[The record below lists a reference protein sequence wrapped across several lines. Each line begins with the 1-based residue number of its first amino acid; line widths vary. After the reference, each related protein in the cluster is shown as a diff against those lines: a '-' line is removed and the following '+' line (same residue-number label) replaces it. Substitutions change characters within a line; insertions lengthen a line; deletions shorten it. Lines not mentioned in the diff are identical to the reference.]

1 MTGLLLFLLLLT
13 GDLFVVD
20 AQHQH
25 SYIVDVSRP
34 ALREYV
40 DDIGLF
46 VRNMP
51 GVVGIRPLGDGEYLY
66 LTRKEVPLG
75 SALETE
81 FRIRR
86 IVESDTITHYRSTD
100 PDALNY
106 MSCTVTVMPVGE
118 HRTSISIALRVRL
131 AREHPSDVHW
141 LAPILGAEFIQAQMV
156 KDLDDMLREFAR
168 NSTEE
173 MRGIPVAAGEAR

>member
-1 MTGLLLFLLLLT
+1 MTGLLLFLLLT

-20 AQHQH
+20 VSHSH
-25 SYIVDVSRP
+25 SYVVDVPRP

-51 GVVGIRPLGDGEYLY
+51 GVVGIRDLGNGEYLY
-66 LTRKEVPLG
+66 RTRKDVPLG
-75 SALETE
+75 SPLETD

-100 PDALNY
+100 PGAENY
-106 MSCTVTVMPVGE
+106 MSCTVTVMPAGPE
-118 HRTSISIALRVRL
+118 RTSIAIALRVRL

-141 LAPILGAEFIQAQMV
+141 LAPVLGSEFIEAQML
-156 KDLDDMLREFAR
+156 KDLEDMLREFER
-168 NSTEE
+168 RSTEE
-173 MRGIPVAAGEAR
+173 MRGVAVAAGGTR